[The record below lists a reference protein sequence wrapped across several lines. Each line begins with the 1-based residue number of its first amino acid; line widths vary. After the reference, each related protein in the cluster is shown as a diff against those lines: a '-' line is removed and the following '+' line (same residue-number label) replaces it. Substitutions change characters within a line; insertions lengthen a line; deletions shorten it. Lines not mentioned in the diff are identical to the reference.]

1 MNDVS
6 RHLKRLLWGRF
17 FWGIVDQVGFR
28 RSSYGYRN
36 GTLRRHHHR
45 GGQYRVGAGQPI
57 ERERG
62 PVGFTNRSRARLP
75 NR

>member
-17 FWGIVDQVGFR
+17 FWGIVNQVGFR

-45 GGQYRVGAGQPI
+45 GGQYRIGA
-57 ERERG
+57 R
-62 PVGFTNRSRARLP
+62 
-75 NR
+75 